1 MRNNPERLAWL
12 ILNIAFGIFCSL
24 SIVIPASIYWYAR
37 TYGNLWDAENAS
49 MLGIDKEGM
58 ELRVEMS
65 DGERQIRIAF
75 DHVLEDD
82 DDAQST
88 LIDMSMKAR
97 EIIMNRAEQKRQGAG

>member
-1 MRNNPERLAWL
+1 MTDNRFEPETERYMVDYM
-12 ILNIAFGIFCSL
+12 NQNHG
-24 SIVIPASIYWYAR
+24 ASIYWYAR
-37 TYGNLWDAENAS
+37 TYGDLWDAADAS

-58 ELRVEMS
+58 DLNVTMA
-65 DGERQIRIAF
+65 DGEKQIRIAF

-97 EIIMNRAEQKRQGAG
+97 EMIMERAAQERQGAS

>member
-1 MRNNPERLAWL
+1 MLA
-12 ILNIAFGIFCSL
+12 
-24 SIVIPASIYWYAR
+24 
-37 TYGNLWDAENAS
+37 
-49 MLGIDKEGM
+49 IDKEGM
-58 ELRVEMS
+58 DLKVEMPG
-65 DGERQIRIAF
+65 GEQQVRIAF

>member
-1 MRNNPERLAWL
+1 MSDNRFDPETERYMVDYM
-12 ILNIAFGIFCSL
+12 NQNHS
-24 SIVIPASIYWYAR
+24 ASIYWYAR

-97 EIIMNRAEQKRQGAG
+97 EIIMNRAEQKRQGAE

>member
-1 MRNNPERLAWL
+1 MSDNRFDPETERYMVDYM
-12 ILNIAFGIFCSL
+12 NQNHS
-24 SIVIPASIYWYAR
+24 ASIYWYAR

>member
-1 MRNNPERLAWL
+1 MSENRFDPETERYMVDYM
-12 ILNIAFGIFCSL
+12 NQNH
-24 SIVIPASIYWYAR
+24 PASIYWYAR
-37 TYGNLWDAENAS
+37 TYGDLWEAENAS

-58 ELRVEMS
+58 DLSVEMP
-65 DGERQIRIAF
+65 DGEMRIRIAF